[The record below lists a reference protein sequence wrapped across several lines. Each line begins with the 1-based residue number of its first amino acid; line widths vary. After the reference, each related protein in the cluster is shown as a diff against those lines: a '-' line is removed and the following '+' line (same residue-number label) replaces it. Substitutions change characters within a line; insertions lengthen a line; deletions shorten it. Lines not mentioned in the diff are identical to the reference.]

1 MELVRNCVRLA
12 GVYTDD
18 AEFAVA
24 QHLLVAGQAIVAQA
38 AAAQVLPAACARRAL
53 LRVSLSNPLYFLQS
67 VSFSPLLPCSRNVHP
82 PLMCR

>member
-38 AAAQVLPAACARRAL
+38 AAPQVLPTACARHAL
-53 LRVSLSNPLYFLQS
+53 LQAPLSHPL
-67 VSFSPLLPCSRNVHP
+67 
-82 PLMCR
+82 